1 MNCTEF
7 DYLYNDIA
15 AHVSTTSQTFWISLS
30 SFSFIF
36 SLLMIFIG
44 EKLFRPASVFIASF
58 VGLVLGYIVTTEMGQ
73 VKCHIKLIVSAVFA
87 VILSV
92 LVSCLLRA
100 GFFLLGGASF
110 GAVSHYLFN
119 IIPEEVLPNIFSFQ
133 NKNGLYWIVV
143 GVSGTVG
150 AILAIVYKKKIMR
163 LTTSMI
169 GGSGISLS
177 LYILCFEIINPPVY
191 VHPSAFLLIT
201 IVSSLFGYCFQ
212 KYVSKKIKTKSTTRI
227 EKELSEL
234 KNINKNKIDNKYIA
248 ELLRQTQRDAQ
259 IEAREVAK
267 LEVIREM
274 QKNKQTKNVG
284 VIEP

>member
-7 DYLYNDIA
+7 DYLYDDIV
-15 AHVSTTSQTFWISLS
+15 AHISTTSQIFWISLS

-44 EKLFRPASVFIASF
+44 EKVFRPASAFIAALA
-58 VGLVLGYIVTTEMGQ
+58 GLVLGYMITTEMGQ
-73 VKCHIKLIVSAVFA
+73 VKCYIKLIVSGVFA
-87 VILSV
+87 LVLSV
-92 LVSCLLRA
+92 LVSCLLKA
-100 GFFLLGGASF
+100 GLFLLGGASF
-110 GAVSHYLFN
+110 GAVSHYLFE
-119 IIPEEVLPNIFSFQ
+119 IIPEESLPNIFAFQ
-133 NKNGLYWIVV
+133 NKNGLYWIIV

-150 AILAIVYKKKIMR
+150 AILALVYKKKFMR
-163 LTTSMI
+163 LATSMI
-169 GGSGISLS
+169 GGSGISFS

-191 VHPSAFLLIT
+191 VHPLVFLAIT
-201 IVSSLFGYCFQ
+201 IVFSLFGYCFQ
-212 KYVSKKIKTKSTTRI
+212 RYVAKKIKTKSTAGI
-227 EKELSEL
+227 EKELSEI
-234 KNINKNKIDNKYIA
+234 KNTNKNKIDKKYIA

-267 LEVIREM
+267 LEVMREM